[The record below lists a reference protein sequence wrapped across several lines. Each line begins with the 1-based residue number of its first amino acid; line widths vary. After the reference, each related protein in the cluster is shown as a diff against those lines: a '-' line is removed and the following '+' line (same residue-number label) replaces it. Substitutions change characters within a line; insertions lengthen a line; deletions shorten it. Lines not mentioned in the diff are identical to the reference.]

1 MGQIKNIKLHIV
13 TDIKG
18 ITRMPS
24 DIDQVASMMSKS
36 SVEDVKL
43 VSFAGRKLKV
53 DTADDAKEIVDAIKS
68 TVDITALR
76 LEGNT
81 IGLEAAIEIAKAL
94 KDQRKFEKALWS
106 DIFTGRLRSEI
117 PPSLEHLGDG
127 IIAAGAKLTE
137 LDLSDNAFGPDGV
150 KGIKK

>member
-94 KDQRKFEKALWS
+94 KIRGNLRKHYGVIYL
-106 DIFTGRLRSEI
+106 
-117 PPSLEHLGDG
+117 LG
-127 IIAAGAKLTE
+127 
-137 LDLSDNAFGPDGV
+137 
-150 KGIKK
+150 